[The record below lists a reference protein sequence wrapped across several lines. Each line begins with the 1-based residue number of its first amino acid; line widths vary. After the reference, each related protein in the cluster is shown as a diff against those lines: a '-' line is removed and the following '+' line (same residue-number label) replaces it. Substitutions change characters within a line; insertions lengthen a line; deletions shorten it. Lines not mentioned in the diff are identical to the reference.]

1 MLARHV
7 VPITPSLP
15 VRLAPLL
22 GYKQNEQTNFHSP
35 YTLPS
40 SVSCKSGVCHSYEN
54 TGGVG
59 VFFPFWNSLVSCCGF
74 DAGNERLS
82 KSSTNYCHRIT
93 DHPSIGLH
101 RPYQGHHRSCFKS
114 FTCNT
119 YGPPC
124 KCCKQKTYCL
134 AKSFRCNTYKKE
146 GWGCLFREHRTSPRE
161 GKPGIPRVDRSGPIP
176 YFLSTIPFP
185 CFFTSLP
192 HYFYPFHMR
201 ENSKMFA
208 TVEEAV
214 EEIRQGRM
222 VVLVDDED
230 RENEGDL
237 AMAAEK
243 ITPDAINFMA
253 KHGRGLI
260 CLPLTEERCDE
271 LHLPLMSPIN
281 TSVHGT
287 AFTEAVDARVGVT
300 TGISASDRAITI
312 LTAIDPKTKPQD
324 LARPGHIFP
333 LRARKGGVLVRAGQ
347 TEASVDLARIAG
359 MSAAGV
365 ICEIMNEDGT
375 MARVPQLIE
384 FCKEHNL
391 KMLTVADLIRYRM
404 QHERYVRRVAEA
416 VLPTR
421 FGDFRMV
428 AYASDVDHDQHVALV
443 RGDLEGAEPALVRVH
458 SHCLTGDVFGSTACD
473 CNELVS
479 RSLEAIAKEN
489 RGVFL
494 YLHHTGRGFSVE
506 TAEEPGVLPQIHF
519 HKRGQLD
526 REPARQR
533 MVQHESGI
541 GAQILIDLGLKDIRV
556 LTNHPKKVVA
566 LEGYG
571 IRIADQVPLRLETP
585 KPSHQVL

>member
-1 MLARHV
+1 M
-7 VPITPSLP
+7 T
-15 VRLAPLL
+15 
-22 GYKQNEQTNFHSP
+22 ET
-35 YTLPS
+35 
-40 SVSCKSGVCHSYEN
+40 
-54 TGGVG
+54 
-59 VFFPFWNSLVSCCGF
+59 
-74 DAGNERLS
+74 
-82 KSSTNYCHRIT
+82 KSS
-93 DHPSIGLH
+93 
-101 RPYQGHHRSCFKS
+101 
-114 FTCNT
+114 
-119 YGPPC
+119 
-124 KCCKQKTYCL
+124 
-134 AKSFRCNTYKKE
+134 
-146 GWGCLFREHRTSPRE
+146 
-161 GKPGIPRVDRSGPIP
+161 
-176 YFLSTIPFP
+176 
-185 CFFTSLP
+185 
-192 HYFYPFHMR
+192 
-201 ENSKMFA
+201 FA
-208 TVEEAV
+208 TVEGAV

-243 ITPDAINFMA
+243 ITPEAINFMA
-253 KHGRGLI
+253 KYGRGLI
-260 CLPLTEERCDE
+260 CMPLTEDRCDE

-287 AFTEAVDARVGVT
+287 AFTEAIDARVGVT
-300 TGISASDRAITI
+300 TGISASDRAVTI
-312 LTAIDPKTKPQD
+312 LAAIDQKTKPQD

-333 LRARKGGVLVRAGQ
+333 LRARNGGVLVRAGQ

-359 MSAAGV
+359 LYPAGV

-384 FCKEHNL
+384 FCKEHDI

-421 FGDFRMV
+421 FGEFKMI
-428 AYASDVDHDQHVALV
+428 AYSSDVDHDQHVALV
-443 RGDLEGAEPALVRVH
+443 RGNLEGNPPALVRVH
-458 SHCLTGDVFGSTACD
+458 SHCLTGDVFASTTCD
-473 CNELVS
+473 CRQLVAL
-479 RSLEAIAKEN
+479 SLEAIAKEG

-494 YLHHTGRGFSVE
+494 YLHHTGRGFSVDP
-506 TAEEPGVLPQIHF
+506 AEEPGTLPQIHF

-541 GAQILIDLGLKDIRV
+541 GAQILIDLGLKGIRV

-571 IRIADQVPLRLETP
+571 ISIADQVPLCIDSRQTT
-585 KPSHQVL
+585 HQVL

>member
-1 MLARHV
+1 M
-7 VPITPSLP
+7 TET
-15 VRLAPLL
+15 
-22 GYKQNEQTNFHSP
+22 KSP
-35 YTLPS
+35 
-40 SVSCKSGVCHSYEN
+40 
-54 TGGVG
+54 
-59 VFFPFWNSLVSCCGF
+59 
-74 DAGNERLS
+74 
-82 KSSTNYCHRIT
+82 
-93 DHPSIGLH
+93 
-101 RPYQGHHRSCFKS
+101 
-114 FTCNT
+114 
-119 YGPPC
+119 
-124 KCCKQKTYCL
+124 
-134 AKSFRCNTYKKE
+134 
-146 GWGCLFREHRTSPRE
+146 
-161 GKPGIPRVDRSGPIP
+161 
-176 YFLSTIPFP
+176 
-185 CFFTSLP
+185 
-192 HYFYPFHMR
+192 
-201 ENSKMFA
+201 FA

-214 EEIRQGRM
+214 EEIRHGRM
-222 VVLVDDED
+222 IVLVDDED

-243 ITPDAINFMA
+243 ITPEAINFMA
-253 KHGRGLI
+253 KYGRGLI
-260 CLPLTEERCDE
+260 CTPLTEDRCDE

-287 AFTEAVDARVGVT
+287 AFTEAIDARVGVT
-300 TGISASDRAITI
+300 TGISAADRAVTI

-324 LARPGHIFP
+324 LARPGHTFP
-333 LRARKGGVLVRAGQ
+333 LRARTGGVLVRAGQ

-359 MSAAGV
+359 LYPAGV

-384 FCKEHNL
+384 FCKEHRI

-416 VLPTR
+416 TLPTR
-421 FGDFRMV
+421 FGDFRMIV
-428 AYASDVDHDQHVALV
+428 YLSDVDHDQHIALV
-443 RGDLEGAEPALVRVH
+443 RGNLEGNPPALVRVH
-458 SHCLTGDVFGSTACD
+458 SHCLTGDVFGSTTCD
-473 CNELVS
+473 CRELVP

-494 YLHHTGRGFSVE
+494 YLHHTGRGFSVDP
-506 TAEEPGVLPQIHF
+506 AEAPGTLPQIHF

-533 MVQHESGI
+533 LVQHESGI

-571 IRIADQVPLRLETP
+571 ITIADQVPLRIDSP